1 MLAHALHQ
9 AAALYNAGHYDQ
21 AVAILHHLLH
31 AERNHPG
38 IIAQI
43 HRAMYAINP
52 DWGL

>member
-21 AVAILHHLLH
+21 AVQVLAHLLH
-31 AERNHPG
+31 AERHHPG
-38 IIAQI
+38 ILAQI